1 MKAITMTS
9 VSIVEFPPHLL
20 LFPTPFNFR
29 EISPILATISMPFS
43 VYGNCCC
50 VVSQHWGLCSILPPI
65 LCRQQENFLLIYS
78 SNSFNDVRI
87 LELPI
92 I

>member
-9 VSIVEFPPHLL
+9 VSIVEFPAPS
-20 LFPTPFNFR
+20 LFLTPFNFR
-29 EISPILATISMPFS
+29 EISPIPATISLPFS
-43 VYGNCCC
+43 VYSNCCC
-50 VVSQHWGLCSILPPI
+50 VASHYWGLCSILPPI